1 MNSRTIDYVVKRIGF
16 AVLTVFV
23 VLTFNFILFR
33 ALPGSAVTDLSRV
46 PNATPALREALA
58 RQFGLAEPKWQQYFI
73 YLRQLVHGNLGV
85 SYINGLPVWNNLRT
99 DLFNTI
105 PMVGAGTVLAIIFG
119 CWSGVTAAWRW
130 QTSPDYLLMNSA
142 IAFYSF
148 PTQWLGL
155 MFVLLFGR
163 FLPTTGMNNA
173 FAIGGTSMARFGD
186 TLQHMILPS
195 LVVALTL
202 YGQYTLVVRSAILE
216 VLGEDYVL
224 TARAK
229 GLPARTILRR
239 YVFRNALLPIVTL
252 VALSIGFIVGGA
264 LLVET
269 VFTWPGIGL
278 AIYQSILS
286 RDYPMLQGAFLLLT
300 LSVVMLNLVADLL
313 CLKLDPRVAG

>member
-1 MNSRTIDYVVKRIGF
+1 MNTRTLDYVIKRIGF
-16 AVLTVFV
+16 SFLTVFV
-23 VLTFNFILFR
+23 VLTFNFVLFR

-46 PNATPALREALA
+46 PNATPALRHALA

-73 YLRQLVHGNLGV
+73 YLKQLAHGNLGV
-85 SYINGLPVWNNLRT
+85 SYINGLPVWHNLRT

-105 PMVGAGTVLAIIFG
+105 PMVGLGTTLAIIFG
-119 CWSGVTAAWRW
+119 IWSGVTAAWRW
-130 QTSPDYLLMNSA
+130 HRPADYLLTNSS

-155 MFVLLFGR
+155 MLVLLFGR

-173 FAIGGTSMARFGD
+173 FAVGGSTLSRLGD
-186 TLQHMILPS
+186 TLQHMVLPAIA
-195 LVVALTL
+195 VALTL
-202 YGQYTLVVRSAILE
+202 YGQYTLVVRSAVLE

-239 YVFRNALLPIVTL
+239 YVLRNALLPIVTL
-252 VALSIGFIVGGA
+252 IALSIGYVVGGA

-278 AIYQSILS
+278 AVYQSVLS
-286 RDYPMLQGAFLLLT
+286 RDYPMLQGAFLILT
-300 LSVVMLNLVADLL
+300 LSVVMLNLVADLIS
-313 CLKLDPRVAG
+313 LKLDPRVAE